1 MKHSILHYYTKTT
14 FNVLNDLRYLKIKHL
29 STAIMKKLLGI
40 KIVHDLSFYGPVT
53 SLCKKTSLK
62 LNALSKTAFS
72 MTFNKRRVIT
82 VK

>member
-1 MKHSILHYYTKTT
+1 
-14 FNVLNDLRYLKIKHL
+14 
-29 STAIMKKLLGI
+29 MKKLLGI
-40 KIVHDLSFYGPVT
+40 KIVHDLSFYDPVT
-53 SLCKKTSLK
+53 SLCKKMSLK